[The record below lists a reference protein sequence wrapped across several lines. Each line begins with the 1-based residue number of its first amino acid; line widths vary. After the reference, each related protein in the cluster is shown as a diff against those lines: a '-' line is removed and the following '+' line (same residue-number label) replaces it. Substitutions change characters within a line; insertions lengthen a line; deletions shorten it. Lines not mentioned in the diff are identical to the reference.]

1 MLYYFY
7 IVLFQ
12 KSCLD
17 GKKYTQNRRIRV
29 NGGTRNHV
37 KWKKLAATVV
47 AAAAAVSCVGCGNQA
62 LAYPLTIDGVK
73 IKAGIY
79 IYYSYQAYT
88 EATSTIQKQNS
99 DLDTTDEEVVKA
111 QTIDGKDAETWIKD
125 RTMEYCKE
133 FVAIQ
138 KDFDAKGLELSIRNR
153 PIR

>member
-1 MLYYFY
+1 M
-7 IVLFQ
+7 I
-12 KSCLD
+12 
-17 GKKYTQNRRIRV
+17 
-29 NGGTRNHV
+29 

-99 DLDTTDEEVVKA
+99 EPFA
-111 QTIDGKDAETWIKD
+111 
-125 RTMEYCKE
+125 
-133 FVAIQ
+133 
-138 KDFDAKGLELSIRNR
+138 RNQHI
-153 PIR
+153 PLPLF